1 MGELVWVY
9 HATTSRCVVGSF
21 QIFAG
26 KATTHLARHGRTWPR
41 PESSDQTP
49 TLNLANH
56 IIAHLCKFISAIF
69 NETQKN
75 GRVPQQKQSYKTIK
89 HTYIYIYVFFP
100 SHQLWGPRLCQ
111 ICPKMFRRSLGDGEP
126 CHGLNLSAEISR
138 ALGIDGFLCFLLL
151 MEHLKI
157 GFGESR
163 EPIPSTETV
172 PKFFKFNQIIY
183 YFFSSMCQVESPF
196 SMHFSWDELFPE
208 VPSSQKSPWS
218 AQVEPQLRAPAPF
231 QVQAT
236 LWEVFT
242 FLRSSRSAARSGA
255 ELLGGQLKGL

>member
-1 MGELVWVY
+1 
-9 HATTSRCVVGSF
+9 
-21 QIFAG
+21 
-26 KATTHLARHGRTWPR
+26 
-41 PESSDQTP
+41 
-49 TLNLANH
+49 
-56 IIAHLCKFISAIF
+56 
-69 NETQKN
+69 
-75 GRVPQQKQSYKTIK
+75 
-89 HTYIYIYVFFP
+89 
-100 SHQLWGPRLCQ
+100 
-111 ICPKMFRRSLGDGEP
+111 
-126 CHGLNLSAEISR
+126 
-138 ALGIDGFLCFLLL
+138 LLL

-236 LWEVFT
+236 LWEVVT
-242 FLRSSRSAARSGA
+242 FLRSSRSPARSGA
-255 ELLGGQLKGL
+255 ALHGGQLKGL